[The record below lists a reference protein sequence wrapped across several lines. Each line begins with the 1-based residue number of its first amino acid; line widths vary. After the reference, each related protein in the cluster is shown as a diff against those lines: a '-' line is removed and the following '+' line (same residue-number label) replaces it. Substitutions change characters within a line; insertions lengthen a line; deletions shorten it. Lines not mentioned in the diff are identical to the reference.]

1 MIHVKQSEIIDWAM
15 RGVIETIQKEPEE
28 EKQMELNKILREL
41 AMMFV
46 LAEQK
51 ERKQGYLS
59 CLR

>member
-51 ERKQGYLS
+51 ERK
-59 CLR
+59 